1 MGESAGHPD
10 RSLKATHFSGP
21 KVLAAFVNSESVY
34 SVCSFSEWRDRHAPH
49 ARTNFSRT
57 PHTLTSLSTM
67 DGCLLAAS
75 VPLAAR
81 SSSSSSADAAAT
93 LHLTAAIAEAAM
105 RSLPLG
111 AFGSH
116 EISQWREFYPA
127 RRLDERN
134 PHCTAGRTS
143 AASHV
148 LISEAVE
155 LILAMVLACAF
166 TGFAVHL
173 TMRSS
178 SPPAYRRIV
187 PAQMIGPHVAG
198 PYTGEKVEFCD
209 KARTAAPDQR
219 ICPTPGDNAPREG

>member
-1 MGESAGHPD
+1 MEGRKHCRNAEPHWLSRGHELSRDTQP
-10 RSLKATHFSGP
+10 SG
-21 KVLAAFVNSESVY
+21 
-34 SVCSFSEWRDRHAPH
+34 
-49 ARTNFSRT
+49 
-57 PHTLTSLSTM
+57 
-67 DGCLLAAS
+67 
-75 VPLAAR
+75 AR
-81 SSSSSSADAAAT
+81 SRKPCVSYRVRRNENEPFPPDDHVT
-93 LHLTAAIAEAAM
+93 KL
-105 RSLPLG
+105 RDLG
-111 AFGSH
+111 R
-116 EISQWREFYPA
+116 REFYPA

-134 PHCTAGRTS
+134 PHCTAGRSS

-178 SPPAYRRIV
+178 SPAAYRRIV

-198 PYTGEKVEFCD
+198 PYTGEKVEFWD